1 MIRFVKTRE
10 FSFEIDET
18 LMAVMPFAYATTI
31 KAIKCI
37 VEF

>member
-1 MIRFVKTRE
+1 MIRFVKMRE

-18 LMAVMPFAYATTI
+18 LMVVMPFAFATTI

-37 VEF
+37 VE